1 MAESDVEE
9 ARKSMSKAEFEQ
21 EYLAS
26 FTTFEG
32 QIYTEFKQEYVID
45 NLPSDLRGE
54 AIAGCDPGYRDAT
67 AWINI

>member
-32 QIYTEFKQEYVID
+32 
-45 NLPSDLRGE
+45 
-54 AIAGCDPGYRDAT
+54 
-67 AWINI
+67 